1 MAVGHPRTGGL
12 SDCEPTAEAVLA
24 ARNALPLQELA
35 NGMWRDQNSETLL
48 IDYGF
53 RGAENYTPEE
63 MRATFNQQHR
73 DAAAAG
79 NLRAGH

>member
-1 MAVGHPRTGGL
+1 MWQWGIRELAGYLHCKPTPNAVF
-12 SDCEPTAEAVLA
+12 A

-53 RGAENYTPEE
+53 RTAENYTPEE
-63 MRATFNQQHR
+63 MRTTFNQR
-73 DAAAAG
+73 IEIFPG
-79 NLRAGH
+79 GV